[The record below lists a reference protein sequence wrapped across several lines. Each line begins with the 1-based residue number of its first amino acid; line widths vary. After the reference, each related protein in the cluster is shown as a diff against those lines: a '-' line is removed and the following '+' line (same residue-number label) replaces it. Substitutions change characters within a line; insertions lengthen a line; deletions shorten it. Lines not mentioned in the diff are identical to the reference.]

1 MSRLTLSC
9 QAILFDLDG
18 VLVDSRAVVE
28 RTWERWAK
36 RHSIARTDLVA
47 KAHGRRS
54 IETVHEIAPELDATA
69 EVRWLESAELNDEEG
84 LVALPGAEAALSAL
98 SDRTRAVVTSGG
110 HALAAMRMRAAGLAM
125 PSVVVAAEDVV
136 QGKPAPEGYLLAA
149 ARLRV
154 SPADCVVIED
164 TPAGIA
170 AGLNAGASVIA
181 LSTTFP
187 ASELK
192 AASVTVQSLEALRI
206 VVESTCLRIEV
217 LVA

>member
-1 MSRLTLSC
+1 MSRLTVTC

-28 RTWERWAK
+28 RTWDRWAR
-36 RHSIARTDLVA
+36 RHSMTRRDIVA

-54 IETVHEIAPELDATA
+54 IETVREIAPELDAVA

-84 LVALPGAEAALSAL
+84 LVALPGAAAALSAL
-98 SDRTRAVVTSGG
+98 SDNARAVVTSGG
-110 HALAAMRMRAAGLAM
+110 HALAALRMRAAGLVM
-125 PSVVVAAEDVV
+125 PSVLVAAEDVA

-149 ARLRV
+149 SRLRV

-170 AGLNAGASVIA
+170 AGLNAGASVIG
-181 LSTTFP
+181 LSTTF
-187 ASELK
+187 S
-192 AASVTVQSLEALRI
+192 AADLRAARVTVPSLQALRI
-206 VVESTCLRIEV
+206 VVDTSCLRIEV
-217 LVA
+217 LEA